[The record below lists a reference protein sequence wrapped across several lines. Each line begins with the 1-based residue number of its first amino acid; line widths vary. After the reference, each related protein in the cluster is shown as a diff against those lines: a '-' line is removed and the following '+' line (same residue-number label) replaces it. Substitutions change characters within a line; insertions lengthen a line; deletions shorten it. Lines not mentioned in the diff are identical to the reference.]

1 MQGLMLSSHG
11 YSGAPPPGTQ
21 LIPGPYGYQLVG
33 MPSFQAAGPASLQG
47 LDTAASS
54 GPGLLEETGAA
65 GGGASSSSA
74 AVVGPLPP
82 PLTTATVS
90 STVSNNNNNNNIHTT
105 HQHADKG
112 QAN

>member
-90 STVSNNNNNNNIHTT
+90 STVSNNNNNNIHTT
-105 HQHADKG
+105 HQHADKN